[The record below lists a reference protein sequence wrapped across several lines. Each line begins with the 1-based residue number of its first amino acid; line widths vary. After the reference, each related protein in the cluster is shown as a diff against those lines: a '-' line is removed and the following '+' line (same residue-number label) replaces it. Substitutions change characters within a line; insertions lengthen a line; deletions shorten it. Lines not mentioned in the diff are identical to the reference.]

1 MTLTFIDLFGVPG
14 GMSLGFKI
22 AGMKPVGALD
32 IFASG
37 IETYKK
43 NFTETPEENIVC
55 ADASKNNVVEK
66 FKKQTSLKPD
76 DVDVIIGG
84 PPCQGFSNI
93 GRVKIASLVK
103 NGQRNG
109 RSSDSRFIDDKRNH
123 LYKSFIKFV
132 DWFKPKA
139 IVMENVYGMVS
150 YKNGRVVEQIKEDFK
165 NAGYPNAEYRILN
178 AIEYGVPQFRKR
190 IFFIATK
197 NKIDISWP
205 EQTHV
210 PKSDLNRKSLMTDVK
225 NYVTVGDAMGDL
237 PTLGLPK
244 KNLKIENSERKYRKL
259 PECEFQKFAR
269 GEQETLHNNVT
280 RWHRDKDI
288 EVFNNMKPG
297 ERWCDLSDH
306 DRKKIGYSDKS
317 FNDKWKRLSNDKP
330 SWTVVSHLAKDG
342 YMYIHPTQ
350 DRTISV
356 REAARLQSFPDS
368 FVFYGSRSA
377 QFRQI
382 GNAVPPLL
390 AMAIAKHLKKI
401 LSDQQSNGRHIHRGK
416 AKLDHVKDPWE
427 GYQD

>member
-14 GMSLGFKI
+14 GMSLGFKM

-32 IFASG
+32 IFTSG
-37 IETYKK
+37 IKTYKK
-43 NFTETPEENIVC
+43 NFNETPEENIVC
-55 ADASKNNVVEK
+55 ADASKNNIVEK
-66 FKKQTSLKPD
+66 FKRQTSLTPD

-103 NGQRNG
+103 NGQRSG
-109 RSSDSRFIDDKRNH
+109 RSSDARFIDDRRNH

-132 DWFKPKA
+132 NWFKPKA
-139 IVMENVYGMVS
+139 IVMENVHGMVN

-165 NAGYPNAEYRILN
+165 NSGYPNAEYRILN
-178 AIEYGVPQFRKR
+178 AVEYGVPQFRKR

-197 NKIDISWP
+197 NKKSISWP
-205 EQTHV
+205 EQTHA
-210 PKSDLNRKSLMTDVK
+210 PKFDLGRKSLMTDIK
-225 NYVTVGDAMGDL
+225 SYVTVGDAIGDL
-237 PTLGLPK
+237 PTLGLPE
-244 KNLKIENSERKYRKL
+244 KNLQIGDSEKKYNKL

-280 RWHRDKDI
+280 RWHRDKDV
-288 EVFNNMKPG
+288 EVFSNMSPG

-317 FNDKWKRLSNDKP
+317 FNDKWKRFSNDEP

-350 DRTISV
+350 NRTISV

-368 FVFYGSRSA
+368 FVFCGSRSA

-390 AMAIAKHLKKI
+390 AMAIANHLKKI
-401 LSDQQSNGRHIHRGK
+401 LSDQ
-416 AKLDHVKDPWE
+416 
-427 GYQD
+427 